1 MTKKERTIKAIE
13 TLIEFYDKNDGR
25 MSRCP
30 LCKIHCRTP
39 RWSKWECVGCPS
51 ADRQGSEGCRDF
63 ESFKINPTVGATR
76 KAFWI
81 KYLPII
87 KKWPT
92 SRFTRKGW
100 TYSGDEISRKD

>member
-25 MSRCP
+25 MSECP
-30 LCKIHCRTP
+30 LCDIHLGFFPWGC
-39 RWSKWECVGCPS
+39 EGCPS
-51 ADRQGSEGCRDF
+51 ADWYGEGGCYEF
-63 ESFKINPTVGATR
+63 ESFNHGSTIGTER
-76 KAFWI
+76 KAFWE